1 MRLTTGIVRRGTV
14 ELDDDKDLP
23 EGTPVMVIAQESDET
38 FELSPAE
45 EEKLLAAI
53 REVELGHVR
62 SGEEVLRKIRRK

>member
-23 EGTPVMVIAQESDET
+23 DGTPVMVIAQEGDET
-38 FELSPAE
+38 FELSQEE

-53 REVELGHVR
+53 REVELGHVQD
-62 SGEEVLRKIRRK
+62 GQEVLRKIRRK